1 MVWPGS
7 PIAAVRVRGLR
18 HPPYVVWGKMDRTGV
33 PSAPVDT
40 FVECAACE
48 FVLCA
53 VSGEDPEPS
62 RVDECPQCGG
72 SEFSFL

>member
-1 MVWPGS
+1 M
-7 PIAAVRVRGLR
+7 A
-18 HPPYVVWGKMDRTGV
+18 GV
-33 PSAPVDT
+33 PSGPVDT

-53 VSGEDPEPS
+53 ASGEDPEPS